1 MELRHLRYF
10 IAVAEELHF
19 GRAALALGISQPP
32 LSQQIQALEQEVGA
46 RLFERTNRRVE
57 LSEAGRL
64 FLEEAR
70 RVLIQVD
77 KAADVARRAQLGE
90 LGELKIG
97 FTSSAPFN
105 STIPQALFTFRQ
117 RFPAVHL
124 NLREMSSTQ
133 VADAL
138 VDEVIEVGI
147 MRPLPL
153 PETLTQIELSREPLV
168 AVLSS
173 KHPLAHGTE
182 QGLFLASLAAQL
194 FVFFPRSYGSGLYAQ
209 LLSLARDAGFSPHFA
224 QEAGEAMTI
233 IGLVA
238 AGLGV
243 SVLPASYQRMR
254 IDGVVYR
261 PLLDPAAVSAVWL
274 VQRKNQRSPMAKAFV
289 ALLTQDAEG
298 I

>member
-19 GRAALALGISQPP
+19 GRAAQALGISQPP
-32 LSQQIQALEQEVGA
+32 LSQQIQVLEQEIGA

-64 FLEEAR
+64 FLDEAR
-70 RVLIQVD
+70 QVLAQVD
-77 KAADVARRAQLGE
+77 KAADVARRAQRGE

-105 STIPQALFTFRQ
+105 SNIPQAIFTFRQ
-117 RFPAVHL
+117 RFPEVRL
-124 NLREMSSTQ
+124 MLREMSSTQ
-133 VADAL
+133 VAEAL
-138 VDEVIEVGI
+138 MDESIQVGI

-153 PETLTQIELSREPLV
+153 PDELGVVELLREPLV
-168 AVLSS
+168 AVLGS
-173 KHPLAHGTE
+173 KHPLVAGSEAGLALSALAHE
-182 QGLFLASLAAQL
+182 P

-209 LLSLARDAGFSPHFA
+209 LLSLARDAGFTPHFA

-261 PLLDPAAVSAVWL
+261 PLLDPEAVSAVWL
-274 VQRKNQRSPMAKAFV
+274 AQRTDQRSPMAKAFV
-289 ALLTQDAEG
+289 ELLTRKAEL
-298 I
+298 